1 MTKEVCVILPAL
13 NEEDTIG
20 MVIDEIPM
28 EEIERKGYKVN
39 VMVVNNGSID

>member
-20 MVIDEIPM
+20 MVIDEIPV
-28 EEIERKGYKVN
+28 EEIERNHQVLLDFLDDLKL
-39 VMVVNNGSID
+39 